1 MENVN
6 TFFEVKIMTKLL
18 GRLFIKNYQNTSD
31 PEIRKN
37 YGTLA
42 SVVGIIINLLLAIF
56 KLLCGILARSVAIM
70 ADAFN
75 NLSDSGTSVITL
87 ISFKISSRPA
97 DKEHPF
103 GHARMEYI
111 ASMIV
116 SFVIMLVGAELLL
129 DSGKTLLGLSE
140 SKETAVTTVTI
151 MILAASIIV
160 KLLLALFYRSIGKT
174 IDSTVVLAASADSFS
189 DSFSTLAVLVSSIV
203 IKLTGWH
210 IVDAIVG
217 VLVSIP
223 IIIAGLK
230 ILNETKD
237 ILLGEGPVDET
248 VSNIEKIIAEFPDI
262 IGTHDLM
269 VHNYGP
275 SKSVASLHAEVDG
288 KKDIYYLHDM
298 IDNAERKICDE
309 LNIVCTIH
317 MDPVVTDD
325 ENVNAL
331 KAFLF
336 DTMKE
341 AGLNYSVHDFRT
353 VIGHTHTNM
362 IFDVVLP
369 FDDQL
374 TEDELKKAI
383 CAAVS
388 KKRDNCYC
396 VITVDRG

>member
-1 MENVN
+1 
-6 TFFEVKIMTKLL
+6 MTKFL
-18 GRLFIKNYQNTSD
+18 GKLFIKNYQNTSD
-31 PEIRKN
+31 PEVRKN

-56 KLLCGILARSVAIM
+56 KLLCGILAHSVAIM

-140 SKETAVTTVTI
+140 GKETAVTTITI
-151 MILAASIIV
+151 IILAASIVV

-189 DSFSTLAVLVSSIV
+189 DSFSTLAVLVSSII

-210 IVDAIVG
+210 IIDAIVG

-298 IDNAERKICDE
+298 IDNAERKICEE

-336 DTMKE
+336 ETMKE

-353 VIGHTHTNM
+353 VIGQTHTNM

-369 FDDQL
+369 FDDAL
-374 TEDELKKAI
+374 SEDEVKKAI
-383 CAAVS
+383 SNAVS
-388 KKRDNCYC
+388 KKRSNCYC